1 VSLQVSST
9 NGSITASI
17 TDELAATI
25 AISAASIKSTLSNFE
40 GTAAPT
46 LLTGN
51 VRPVHVCNDSTGTA
65 ATAASQRGSGK
76 INLQAARDQR
86 LQGFDTTAYY
96 SEGQHA
102 VASITLQ
109 AVKGSVHLS
118 TANWMDIIRRRHLG
132 A

>member
-9 NGSITASI
+9 NGSIKASI
-17 TDELAATI
+17 TDELAAAI
-25 AISAASIKSTLSNFE
+25 AASAASIESTLSNFE
-40 GTAAPT
+40 GTSTPT
-46 LLTGN
+46 SLTGN
-51 VRPVHVCNDSTGTA
+51 VRPVQICNDTTGIA

-76 INLQAARDQR
+76 INLQGARDQR
-86 LQGFDTTAYY
+86 LQGFDTTVDY
-96 SEGQHA
+96 SEGPQA
-102 VASITLQ
+102 VAAITLQ